1 MIKIFR
7 DKKIVSLIENICHEH
22 HMVCKVEDSNMG
34 YLWYMYTHGTKK
46 GSFRPFI
53 FLSELNLLVKTGY
66 ITEDE
71 KQNLLGMF
79 LSSDDD
85 NAYLT
90 AYSIITLRDK
100 RIKEMG
106 LWTLDNEKYKDINY
120 TTDIISPE
128 TFLSN
133 KL

>member
-7 DKKIVSLIENICHEH
+7 DKKITSLIENICHEH

-46 GSFRPFI
+46 GEFRPFI
-53 FLSELNLLVKTGY
+53 FLSEVNLLVKTGY
-66 ITEDE
+66 LTEEE
-71 KQNLLGMF
+71 KNNLINMLN
-79 LSSDDD
+79 SNDDD
-85 NAYLT
+85 NAHLT
-90 AYSIITLRDK
+90 AYSIITLRNQ
-100 RIKEMG
+100 RIKDMG

-128 TFLSN
+128 TFMN
-133 KL
+133 KP

>member
-7 DKKIVSLIENICHEH
+7 DIKITSLIENICHEH

-46 GSFRPFI
+46 GSFKPFI
-53 FLSELNLLVKTGY
+53 FLSELNLLVKTEY

-128 TFLSN
+128 TFLYN

>member
-7 DKKIVSLIENICHEH
+7 DKKITSLIENICHEH

-46 GSFRPFI
+46 GEFRPFI
-53 FLSELNLLVKTGY
+53 FLSEVNLLVKTGY
-66 ITEDE
+66 LTEIE
-71 KQNLLGMF
+71 KENLIGM
-79 LSSDDD
+79 LSSNDED

-90 AYSIITLRDK
+90 GYSIITLRDK

-106 LWTLDNEKYKDINY
+106 LWTIENEKYKDIDY
-120 TTDIISPE
+120 TRDVISPE
-128 TFLSN
+128 TFLT
-133 KL
+133 KP

>member
-1 MIKIFR
+1 MIRYFKDQKIT
-7 DKKIVSLIENICHEH
+7 SLIENICHEH

-128 TFLSN
+128 TFLYN

>member
-46 GSFRPFI
+46 GEFRPFI
-53 FLSELNLLVKTGY
+53 FLSEVNLLVKTGY
-66 ITEDE
+66 LTEIE
-71 KQNLLGMF
+71 KENLIGM
-79 LSSDDD
+79 LSSNDED

-90 AYSIITLRDK
+90 GYSIITLRDK

-106 LWTLDNEKYKDINY
+106 LWTIENEKYKDIDY
-120 TTDIISPE
+120 TRDVISPE
-128 TFLSN
+128 TFLT
-133 KL
+133 KP

>member
-46 GSFRPFI
+46 GDFRPFI
-53 FLSELNLLVKTGY
+53 FLSEINLLVKTGY
-66 ITEDE
+66 LTEVEKENLIGMLGSNDE
-71 KQNLLGMF
+71 
-79 LSSDDD
+79 D
-85 NAYLT
+85 NAHLT
-90 AYSIITLRDK
+90 GYSIITLRNQ
-100 RIKEMG
+100 RIKDMG

-120 TTDIISPE
+120 TRDVISPE
-128 TFLSN
+128 TFMN
-133 KL
+133 KP

>member
-1 MIKIFR
+1 
-7 DKKIVSLIENICHEH
+7 
-22 HMVCKVEDSNMG
+22 
-34 YLWYMYTHGTKK
+34 
-46 GSFRPFI
+46 
-53 FLSELNLLVKTGY
+53 
-66 ITEDE
+66 
-71 KQNLLGMF
+71 MF